1 MHEVNLMTNYP
12 PLETDQNL
20 VSSRDI
26 FAAIIEGSLEASV
39 VYRDEHVIAL
49 LDIQPVNQGHVL
61 VMPITPA
68 RFLYEL
74 DDQVAVRLFVVARK
88 ISLAIRNSGI
98 PCTGINLFLA
108 DGASAGQEVPH
119 VHLHVFPRY
128 EGDGFG
134 LTFPPRYFEA
144 LPSRAELKTVAST
157 LSKAL
162 DDITDDHS

>member
-1 MHEVNLMTNYP
+1 MTKHP
-12 PLETDQNL
+12 PLETDQSL
-20 VSSRDI
+20 VSSANV
-26 FAAIIEGSLEASV
+26 FEAIIASSLEASIV
-39 VYRDEHVIAL
+39 FRDEQVIAV

-61 VMPITPA
+61 VMPIKPA
-68 RFLYEL
+68 CFLHEL
-74 DDQVAVRLFVVARK
+74 DEQVAARLFVVARK

-134 LTFPPRYFEA
+134 LTFPPRYFET
-144 LPSRAELKTVAST
+144 LPNRAELDRIAFKIRKS
-157 LSKAL
+157 L
-162 DDITDDHS
+162 DDITDNDS